1 MRSPLNLQVVNFLNS
16 LRKKLTKSEFFI
28 DLKTGS
34 PLEAT
39 KNINI
44 NKVRP

>member
-1 MRSPLNLQVVNFLNS
+1 MQNS
-16 LRKKLTKSEFFI
+16 LNPGGNQRKKSIKSEFFI

-34 PLEAT
+34 PLKAT